1 MEQNADNKDSS
12 RPAGRFAVDG
22 IPLWQFILRVLV
34 VAALLLAA
42 YWTTQKGDLFFY
54 QGF

>member
-1 MEQNADNKDSS
+1 MNNQVS
-12 RPAGRFAVDG
+12 RAGGKLAVDG
-22 IPLWQFILRVLV
+22 IPLWQFVLRVLLT
-34 VAALLLAA
+34 AALLLIA